1 MRKSKAIRLLK
12 QQIDKINDPLI
23 KRQEWIALSSALL
36 LRVFPLSAEIKIKQ
50 LQELDAD
57 SDFYNDMSA
66 GKRIENKKKKAE
78 SYINNYI
85 EEIELF
91 GMESH
96 NKIEMFFG
104 SYRFW
109 GILITICLLS
119 FMGGNS
125 IATGEELN
133 AQKTARQQVYSL
145 NQELL
150 FQKTEIDSLKKIIRN
165 LKENL

>member
-1 MRKSKAIRLLK
+1 MRKSKAIRLLN
-12 QQIDKINDPLI
+12 QQIEKIDDPLI
-23 KRQEWIALSSALL
+23 NRQEWISLSSALL

-50 LQELDAD
+50 LQELDAH
-57 SDFYNDMSA
+57 SDFYNDMSS

-91 GMESH
+91 GIESH

-109 GILITICLLS
+109 GILLTICLLS
-119 FMGGNS
+119 FIGGSS
-125 IATGEELN
+125 ISSGEELN
-133 AQKTARQQVYSL
+133 AQQTARQQVYSL

-150 FQKTEIDSLKKIIRN
+150 LKNTEIDSLKKLISN